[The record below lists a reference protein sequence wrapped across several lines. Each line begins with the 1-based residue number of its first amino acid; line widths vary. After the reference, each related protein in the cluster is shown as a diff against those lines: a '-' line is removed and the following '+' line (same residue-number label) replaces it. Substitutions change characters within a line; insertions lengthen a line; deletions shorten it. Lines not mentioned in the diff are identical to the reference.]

1 MKRTACTTITV
12 LALILM
18 TLVPAHAQKA
28 AASANIP
35 FNFTV
40 DGVLMPA
47 GQYLITSPSEKVI
60 TIQRVGGTEA
70 KATLTNQGPA
80 TRQAS
85 PAKLV
90 FHKYDNACFLA
101 AVWMP
106 NSDHAREFFASAS
119 EIQVARKGSQDVVEL
134 ALLRK

>member
-1 MKRTACTTITV
+1 MKRTACTALAT
-12 LALILM
+12 LALVLM
-18 TLVPAHAQKA
+18 ALVPVHAQNTTA
-28 AASANIP
+28 AANIP

-40 DGVLMPA
+40 DGVIMPA
-47 GQYLITSPSEKVI
+47 GQYLITSPSERVI
-60 TIQRVGGTEA
+60 TIQRVGGPEV
-70 KATLTNQGPA
+70 KATLTNQGSA
-80 TRQAS
+80 TQQAS

-90 FHKYDNACFLA
+90 FHKYNSACFLA

-134 ALLRK
+134 ALLKK